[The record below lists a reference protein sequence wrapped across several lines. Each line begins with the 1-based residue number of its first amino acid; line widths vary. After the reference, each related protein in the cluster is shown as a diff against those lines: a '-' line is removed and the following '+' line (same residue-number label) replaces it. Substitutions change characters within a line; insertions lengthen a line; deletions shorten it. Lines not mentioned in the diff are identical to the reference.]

1 MFVSSALLRATRK
14 TGRGVTL
21 VALAYREAAELRR
34 TTRKNHPFLEG

>member
-1 MFVSSALLRATRK
+1 MFVSSALVRATRK

-34 TTRKNHPFLEG
+34 TSKNHPFSEG